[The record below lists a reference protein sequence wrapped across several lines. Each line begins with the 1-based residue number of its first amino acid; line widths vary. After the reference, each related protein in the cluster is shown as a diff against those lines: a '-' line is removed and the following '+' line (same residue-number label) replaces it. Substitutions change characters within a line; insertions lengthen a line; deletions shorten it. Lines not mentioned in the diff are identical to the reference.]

1 MTEVLT
7 MVVNGKYNIKSEH
20 DLPTITIEQIRQA
33 ATAGYSHMVIINGEY
48 YRIAPE
54 DTTPHD

>member
-1 MTEVLT
+1 

-20 DLPTITIEQIRQA
+20 DLDTITLEQIRQA
-33 ATAGYSHMVIINGEY
+33 AAAGYSHMIIINGEY

-54 DTTPHD
+54 DLKPND